1 MPTLE
6 RQGVSLYY
14 EEHGEG
20 FPVLLFA
27 PGGMRSSIGF
37 WESAPWNPIAE
48 LSSSY
53 RVIAMDQRNAGRSR
67 AAVASDHGWHTY
79 AEDHIALLDH
89 LGAERCHVVGGCIG
103 GPYCMGV
110 IKAAPERVAA
120 AVLQQPIGR
129 TPDNQRVFYEM
140 FDGWKNNIEKHHPDV
155 GEAEWNAFRS
165 NMYDGDFLFNVDRD
179 FVQACTTPML
189 VLMGADIYHPTQVSR
204 DIAELAPNASLVENW
219 KAPEVIEQTV
229 ATVRSFLEEH
239 TPS

>member
-1 MPTLE
+1 MPTFDRE
-6 RQGVSLYY
+6 GVSLYY

-27 PGGMRSSIGF
+27 PGGMRSAIGF
-37 WESAPWNPIAE
+37 WESAPWNPITE
-48 LSSSY
+48 LSSRY

-110 IKAAPERVAA
+110 IKAAPGRVAA

-140 FDGWKNNIEKHHPDV
+140 FDGWKDTIKKHHPDV
-155 GEAEWNAFRS
+155 GEADWNSFRS

-179 FVQACTTPML
+179 FVQVCTTPML

-204 DIAELAPNASLVENW
+204 DIAELAPNASLLENW

-229 ATVRSFLEEH
+229 ATVCSFLEEH
-239 TPS
+239 TPG